1 MTAKPLTDYES
12 GSYLSTW
19 TNTPCPGCGQKR
31 HRPRGAECAD
41 CDRRHPGGSREE
53 EGCTHLKNTR

>member
-19 TNTPCPGCGQKR
+19 TNTPCPGCGQKK

-41 CDRRHPGGSREE
+41 CDRRHPGEAERRE
-53 EGCTHLKNTR
+53 